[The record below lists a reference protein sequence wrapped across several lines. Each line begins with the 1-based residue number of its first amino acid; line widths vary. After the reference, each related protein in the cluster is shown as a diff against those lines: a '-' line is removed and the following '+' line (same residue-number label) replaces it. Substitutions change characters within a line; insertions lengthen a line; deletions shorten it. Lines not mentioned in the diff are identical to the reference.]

1 MPDVRERILI
11 VEDEALV
18 AFQIEDVLVGA
29 GFEVVGIS
37 DTMASSIA
45 LADEGHPDLALC
57 DIRLGAESGIAIAAM
72 LKERGVPSLFVSG
85 NCATAEGAGVGLGCL
100 HKPFDQH
107 RLLKAIAVVRAL
119 LAGKKPPPLPADMH
133 LL

>member
-29 GFEVVGIS
+29 GFDVVGIS
-37 DTMASSIA
+37 DTMADTLA
-45 LADEGHPDLALC
+45 LVEKDKPYLALC
-57 DIRLGAESGIAIAAM
+57 DIRLGAESGVAIAAM

-85 NCATAEGAGVGLGCL
+85 NCATVEGAGVGLGCL
-100 HKPFDQH
+100 HKPFDKV
-107 RLLKAIAVVRAL
+107 RLFKAIAVVRAL

>member
-1 MPDVRERILI
+1 MPAARERILI

-37 DTMASSIA
+37 DTMASSMA

-57 DIRLGAESGIAIAAM
+57 DIRLGAESGVAIAAM

-100 HKPFDQH
+100 HKPFDQN

>member
-1 MPDVRERILI
+1 MPAARERILI

-37 DTMASSIA
+37 DTMASSMA

-57 DIRLGAESGIAIAAM
+57 DIRLGAESGVAIAAM

-100 HKPFDQH
+100 HKPFDQN

-119 LAGKKPPPLPADMH
+119 PAGKKPPPLPADMH

>member
-29 GFEVVGIS
+29 GFDVVGIS
-37 DTMASSIA
+37 DTMADTLA
-45 LADEGHPDLALC
+45 LVEKDKPYLALC
-57 DIRLGAESGIAIAAM
+57 DIRLGAESGVAIAAM

-85 NCATAEGAGVGLGCL
+85 NCATVEGAGVGLGCL
-100 HKPFDQH
+100 HKPFDKV

>member
-1 MPDVRERILI
+1 MPIARERILI

-18 AFQIEDVLVGA
+18 ALQIEDVLVGA
-29 GFEVVGIS
+29 GFQVVGIS
-37 DTMASSIA
+37 DTMADTLA
-45 LADEGHPDLALC
+45 LVERDKPHLALC
-57 DIRLGAESGIAIAAM
+57 DIRLGAESGVDIAAM

-85 NCATAEGAGVGLGCL
+85 NCATTEGTGVGLGCL
-100 HKPFDQH
+100 HKPFDKI
-107 RLLKAIAVVRAL
+107 RLLKAIAVARAL